1 MTIPLF
7 SRVILTQD
15 IQDQELKAGDMGTI
29 VEHHSATAEYSEGYE
44 VECFAGNGETVAVVS
59 VPASGLRLATNQD
72 ILHVRQ
78 LSPAS
83 T

>member
-15 IQDQELKAGDMGTI
+15 IPEQELVAGDMGTI
-29 VEHHSATAEYSEGYE
+29 VEHHPATGEYLEGFE
-44 VECFAGNGETVAVVS
+44 VECFAGNGETIAVVS
-59 VPASGLRLATNQD
+59 VPASGLRPATSQD
-72 ILHVRQ
+72 VLHVRQ

>member
-15 IQDQELKAGDMGTI
+15 IQDQDVKAGDMATI
-29 VEHHSATAEYSEGYE
+29 VEHHSATDEYPEGYE

-59 VPASGLRLATNQD
+59 IPASGLRLATNQD